1 MERPLYGR
9 GRIWRFRVAAPP
21 LKLFNSPCT
30 SVCRIDP
37 HTGWC
42 EGCRRTIAEIKA
54 WKTASETERRTILE
68 RLSAR
73 GGGKPRVTD
82 L

>member
-1 MERPLYGR
+1 M
-9 GRIWRFRVAAPP
+9 AAPP

-42 EGCRRTIAEIKA
+42 EGCQRTIAEIKA
-54 WKTASETERRTILE
+54 WKTASETERRAILD
-68 RLSAR
+68 RLPAR
-73 GGGKPRVTD
+73 KVEKACITD